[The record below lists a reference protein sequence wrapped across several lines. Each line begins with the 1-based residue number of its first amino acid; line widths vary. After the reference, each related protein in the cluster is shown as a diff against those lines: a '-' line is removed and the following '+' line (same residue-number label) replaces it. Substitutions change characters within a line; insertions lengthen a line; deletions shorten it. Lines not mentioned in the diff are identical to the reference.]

1 MEKLIVK
8 VTVITVSDRAFKGI
22 YEDLS
27 GPAIENIL
35 KQHIDNIE
43 ISGVIVP
50 DEEEQLLKALNN
62 ALESDFIIT
71 TGGTGL
77 SDRDITPDVCEKYC
91 DKALPGIAEILR
103 AESYK
108 ETPQAMLSRGFAG
121 IKNKTVIVNF
131 PGSVKAVNLCTKILI
146 PVMEHAVKML
156 NNEGH

>member
-1 MEKLIVK
+1 VEKLVVK
-8 VTVITVSDRAFKGI
+8 VTVITVSDRAFKRI

-27 GPAIENIL
+27 GSAIEEIL

-43 ISGVIVP
+43 ISRVIVP
-50 DEEEQLLKALNN
+50 DEEEQLLQALDNS
-62 ALESDFIIT
+62 LKSDFIIT

-103 AESYK
+103 SESYK
-108 ETPQAMLSRGFAG
+108 ETPQAMLSRGYAG

-131 PGSVKAVNLCTKILI
+131 PGSVKAVNLCAKILI